1 MLDFI
6 KKYYPVFLICLPI
19 WILIGNTPLEKA
31 NYVVVPVCLGWFAYR
46 KRSDYILVSLLLILI
61 FADSVIPILIFTKSL
76 KIMVMAAT
84 TLVTIYDIR
93 RGLYHINKGFF
104 HFLPFLFCAIVATNW
119 SPVPSQALLK
129 TLSYALLWFV
139 GFHLVRHLFQ
149 NFGGSFLR
157 DLTHLATLVLL
168 LSFAMIILDPNRA
181 FFRGTSR
188 YAGIFRNPNGMGVF
202 VTVITPIYAFYFRGQ
217 GNVSMQTKAFSYAM
231 LIISLVLCASRTS
244 IMAFLIFHLGML
256 AMQGNLLRR
265 IFFFLGVVPIAII
278 LASSIDIY
286 DVSYFFGAENYL
298 RINDIE
304 DGSGRV
310 LAWGYGMDFASKHLL
325 LGCGFACEEDF
336 FLYKTPLELLLSG
349 HQGGVH
355 NSYISFLINVGV
367 VGMMLL
373 GYFLYATLRKITNL
387 SILLPYVVAIA
398 VSAFFESWMAASLNA
413 FTIYFVIMIM
423 VLTVG
428 EHTKLFPIE

>member
-1 MLDFI
+1 VIDFL
-6 KKYYPVFLICLPI
+6 KKYYPVFLICLPL
-19 WILIGNTPLEKA
+19 WIALGNTFAVA
-31 NYVVVPVCLGWFAYR
+31 NYVVVPVCLGYFAYR

-76 KIMVMAAT
+76 KILVMAAT
-84 TLVTIYDIR
+84 TFITLYDIR
-93 RGLYHINKGFF
+93 RGLYHINKGYF
-104 HFLPFLFCAIVATNW
+104 HFLPFLFAAIVSTNW
-119 SPVPSQALLK
+119 SPTPSSAVLK
-129 TLSYALLWFV
+129 TVSYALLWFV

-157 DLTHLATLVLL
+157 DLTHLATLILI
-168 LSFAMIILDPNRA
+168 LSFLMIVLDPSRA
-181 FFRGTSR
+181 FFRGTPR
-188 YAGIFRNPNGMGVF
+188 FAGIFRNPNGMGVF
-202 VTVITPIYAFYFRGQ
+202 ITVVTPIYAFYFRGQ
-217 GNVSMQTKAFSYAM
+217 GNVSFPTKAISYTM
-231 LIISLVLCASRTS
+231 LIVALVLCASRTS
-244 IMAFLIFHLGML
+244 IMSFIIFHLGIV
-256 AMQGNLLRR
+256 AMQGSLPRR
-265 IFFFLGVVPIAII
+265 IFFFAGVVPIAIV
-278 LASSIDIY
+278 LASTIDIY
-286 DVSYFFGAENYL
+286 DVSYLIGAESYL

-304 DGSGRV
+304 DGSGRI
-310 LAWGYGMDFASKHLL
+310 LAWSFGMDFASKHLL

-336 FLYKTPLELLLSG
+336 FIVKTPLELLLSG

-367 VGMMLL
+367 VGMLLL
-373 GYFLYATLRKITNL
+373 GYFFYTTLRKISNL
-387 SILLPYVVAIA
+387 QILLPYVVSIA